1 MLSAIKENDI
11 KTVRKLVREGVDVNA
26 CEVDEDCP
34 YYSKRAKPHLVHAA
48 LYGQLEILKVLVDA
62 GADIHVTDYVGST
75 LLMDWVLDE
84 ENRGEG
90 ITYIVALGLDP
101 DRQDDYGSTALSD
114 VLDDV
119 CFKLLL
125 TLKSPVK
132 LAKMKRIAAV
142 VEAAMENASGWV
154 HPAQIIA
161 EFCVWP
167 CCDPTIKNN
176 RGEYLDPF
184 SIDLN

>member
-11 KTVRKLVREGVDVNA
+11 KTVRKLVSEGVDVNA
-26 CEVDEDCP
+26 CEVDEDCRW
-34 YYSKRAKPHLVHAA
+34 SKEKPHLLHAA
-48 LYGQLEILKVLVDA
+48 KYGQLEIMKVLVDA
-62 GADIHVTDYVGST
+62 GADIHVTDSEGFT
-75 LLMDWVLDE
+75 LLRHWLLFHE
-84 ENRGEG
+84 ENGREG
-90 ITYIVALGLDP
+90 ITYIVALGVDP
-101 DRQDDYGSTALSD
+101 DRQGTYGTTVISEVDDE
-114 VLDDV
+114 V

-142 VEAAMENASGWV
+142 VEAAMEDASGWV

-167 CCDPTIKNN
+167 CVDPTIRNN
-176 RGEYLDPF
+176 RGECVDPD
-184 SIDLN
+184 S

>member
-11 KTVRKLVREGVDVNA
+11 KTVRKLVSEGVDVNA
-26 CEVDEDCP
+26 CEVDEDCRC
-34 YYSKRAKPHLVHAA
+34 SERAKPHLFHAA
-48 LYGQLEILKVLVDA
+48 TYGQLEIMKVLVDA
-62 GADIHVTDYVGST
+62 GADIHVTDYQGST
-75 LLMDWVLDE
+75 LLHEWVLDE
-84 ENRGEG
+84 KKIRGEG
-90 ITYIVALGLDP
+90 ITYIVALGVDP
-101 DRQDDYGSTALSD
+101 DRQDNYGSTAISE
-114 VLDDV
+114 VIDDV